1 MPGVPELPE
10 VETIARGVRPVLVG
24 QRIERVVVREP
35 RLRWR
40 VADDLPPR
48 LAGRTV
54 RDVRRRAKYLVVDA
68 GPESLIAHLGMS
80 GRLLVVEADAP
91 PAKHDH
97 ADVVLGSGL
106 AVRLRDPRRFGSLHV
121 ACTPGEHPL
130 LAGLGPEPLDGGFDG
145 EYLYAVSRRRTV
157 AIKDLL
163 LNSRIVAGIGNIYA
177 SEALFA
183 ARVHPRTPAGRLGRV
198 RLERIAG
205 AVRAILQR
213 AIATGGTTLR
223 DYRTPG
229 GDPGLFAIELSAY
242 GRAGLPCTRCGAAIR
257 ALRAGGRSTFYCPR
271 CQRR

>member
-1 MPGVPELPE
+1 MLGVPELPE
-10 VETIARGVRPVLVG
+10 VETIARGVRPVLLG

-40 VADDLPPR
+40 VADDLAPR

-68 GPESLIAHLGMS
+68 GAESLIAHLGMS
-80 GRLLVVEADAP
+80 GRLLVVAAGAP
-91 PAKHDH
+91 PGKHDH
-97 ADVVLGSGL
+97 VDMVLGSGL

-121 ACTPGEHPL
+121 SCAPDEHPL
-130 LAGLGPEPLDGGFDG
+130 LAGLGPEPLGGRFDG
-145 EYLYAVSRRRTV
+145 SYLFAVTRRRTV

-198 RLERIAG
+198 RLQRVAE
-205 AVRAILQR
+205 AVRAILER

-242 GRAGLPCTRCGAAIR
+242 GRAGLPCPRCEAAIR
-257 ALRAGGRSTFYCPR
+257 ALRSGGRSTFYCPR

>member
-1 MPGVPELPE
+1 MLGVPELPE
-10 VETIARGVRPVLVG
+10 VETIARGVRPVLLG

-40 VADDLPPR
+40 VAEDLAPR

-54 RDVRRRAKYLVVDA
+54 RDVQRRAKYLVVDA
-68 GPESLIAHLGMS
+68 GAESLIAHLGMS
-80 GRLLVVEADAP
+80 GRLLVVKAGAP
-91 PAKHDH
+91 PGKHDH
-97 ADVVLGSGL
+97 VDVVLGSGL

-121 ACTPGEHPL
+121 ATAPDEHPL
-130 LAGLGPEPLDGGFDG
+130 LAGLGPEPLGGRFDG

-198 RLERIAG
+198 RLQRLAD

-213 AIATGGTTLR
+213 AIDTGGTTLR

-229 GDPGLFAIELSAY
+229 GDPGLFTIELAAY
-242 GRAGLPCTRCGAAIR
+242 GRAGQPCPRCGAAIR
-257 ALRAGGRSTFYCPR
+257 ALRSGGRSTFYCPR

>member
-1 MPGVPELPE
+1 MPELPE
-10 VETIARGVRPVLVG
+10 VETIARGVRPVLLG
-24 QRIERVVVREP
+24 QRIARIVVREP

-40 VADDLPPR
+40 VADDLAPR
-48 LAGRTV
+48 LIGRTV
-54 RDVRRRAKYLVVDA
+54 LDVRRRAKYLVVDA

-80 GRLLVVEADAP
+80 GRLLVVQADAP
-91 PAKHDH
+91 PARHDH
-97 ADVVLGSGL
+97 VDVVLGSGL

-121 ACTPGEHPL
+121 AAAPDEHPL
-130 LAGLGPEPLDGGFDG
+130 LAGLGPEPLGDRFDGG
-145 EYLYAVSRRRTV
+145 YLFAVSRGRTV

-183 ARVHPRTPAGRLGRV
+183 ARVHPRTAAGRLGRV
-198 RLERIAG
+198 RMERIAA

-213 AIATGGTTLR
+213 AIDTGGTTLR

-229 GDPGLFAIELSAY
+229 GDPGLFAIELAAY
-242 GRAGLPCTRCGAAIR
+242 GRAGQPCPRCGATIR
-257 ALRAGGRSTFYCPR
+257 ALRQGGRSTFHCPR

>member
-1 MPGVPELPE
+1 MPELPE
-10 VETIARGVRPVLVG
+10 VETIARGVRPVLLG
-24 QRIERVVVREP
+24 QRIDRVVVREP

-40 VADDLPPR
+40 VADDLAPR

-91 PAKHDH
+91 PARHDH
-97 ADVVLGSGL
+97 VDVVLGSGL

-121 ACTPGEHPL
+121 AAAPDEHRL
-130 LAGLGPEPLDGGFDG
+130 LAGLGPEPLGDRFDG
-145 EYLYAVSRRRTV
+145 AYLFAVSRGRTV
-157 AIKDLL
+157 SIKDLL

-183 ARVHPRTPAGRLGRV
+183 ARVHPRTAAGRLGRV
-198 RLERIAG
+198 RLARIAA
-205 AVRAILQR
+205 AVRAVLQR
-213 AIATGGTTLR
+213 AIDTGGTTLR

-229 GDPGLFAIELSAY
+229 GDPGLFTIELAAY
-242 GRAGLPCTRCGAAIR
+242 GRAGQPCPRCGATIR
-257 ALRAGGRSTFYCPR
+257 ALRQGGRSTFYCPR

>member
-1 MPGVPELPE
+1 MPELPE
-10 VETIARGVRPVLVG
+10 VETIARGVQPVLVG
-24 QRIERVVVREP
+24 QRIDRVVVRDP

-40 VADDLPPR
+40 VADDLAPR

-54 RDVRRRAKYLVVDA
+54 RGVRRRAKYLVVDA
-68 GPESLIAHLGMS
+68 GAESLIAHLGMS
-80 GRLLVVEADAP
+80 GRLLVVEAGAP
-91 PAKHDH
+91 PGKHDH

-121 ACTPGEHPL
+121 AAAPDEHPL
-130 LAGLGPEPLDGGFDG
+130 LAGLGPEPLGGGFDG
-145 EYLYAVSRRRTV
+145 GYLFAVSRRRTV

-163 LNSRIVAGIGNIYA
+163 LNGRIVAGIGNIYA

-205 AVRAILQR
+205 AVRAILER
-213 AIATGGTTLR
+213 AIETGGTTLR

-229 GDPGLFAIELSAY
+229 GDPGLFAIELAAY
-242 GRAGLPCTRCGAAIR
+242 GRAGQPCPRCGAAIR
-257 ALRAGGRSTFYCPR
+257 ALRSGGRSTFYCPR